1 MSKHHHYTATIRWT
15 GNNGTGTSRYD
26 AYERSHIWSI
36 AGKPDIECSS
46 DAPFRGD
53 VTKHN
58 PEDMLLA
65 SLSSCHML
73 WYLHLCADAGI
84 IVTHYADNPTGRML
98 QTDTGGG
105 YFEEVM
111 LNPVVTVTDEAMIPR
126 AMELHDEAH
135 AHCFIANSMKF
146 PVLHTPICVAHK

>member
-1 MSKHHHYTATIRWT
+1 
-15 GNNGTGTSRYD
+15 
-26 AYERSHIWSI
+26 
-36 AGKPDIECSS
+36 
-46 DAPFRGD
+46 
-53 VTKHN
+53 
-58 PEDMLLA
+58 MLLA

-146 PVLHTPICVAHK
+146 PV